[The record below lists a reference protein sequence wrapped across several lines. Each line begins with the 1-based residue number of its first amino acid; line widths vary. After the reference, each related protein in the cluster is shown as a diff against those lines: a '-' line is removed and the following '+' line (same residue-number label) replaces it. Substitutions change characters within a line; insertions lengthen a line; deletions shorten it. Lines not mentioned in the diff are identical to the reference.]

1 MVDRFRTLCAFHDGA
16 NSVVSQNKAQSR
28 FPDKNP
34 TDHRLVRYMVIIC
47 GNGSVPSVDSL
58 MTVAQAASSPTIP

>member
-1 MVDRFRTLCAFHDGA
+1 MVDCLRTLCAFHDGA

-28 FPDKNP
+28 FPDKHP
-34 TDHRLVRYMVIIC
+34 TDHRLVRYVVIIC

-58 MTVAQAASSPTIP
+58 MTGAQAASSLMIP